1 MFGKNQPLHIYIPII
16 MAKNKNTEQKIFD
29 AATELF
35 LEKGVDRTSVRDIA
49 SKAGINLA
57 LMNYYF
63 RSKENLFDAIF
74 TNLVKKNT
82 KELVEILD
90 SNLELPEKIKRYVS
104 AYLDMLSENP
114 LLVSFFMAI
123 LHRSRDKITQME
135 VVSNLYGRDIFTQQ
149 IIDEGKKGTIKKTDP
164 SHFFVDMISMITF
177 PFAIKPLIMDKNELN
192 EEEFRQFMIERK
204 QHITQTLLDSIKIC
218 P

>member
-1 MFGKNQPLHIYIPII
+1 

-35 LEKGVDRTSVRDIA
+35 VEKGVDRTSVRDIA

-74 TNLVKKNT
+74 TNLVQKNT
-82 KELVEILD
+82 KDLIQILD
-90 SNLELPEKIKRYVS
+90 SDLALPEKIRKYVS
-104 AYLDMLSENP
+104 AYIDILIDNP

-123 LHRSRDKITQME
+123 LHRSREKITEME
-135 VVSNLYGRDIFTQQ
+135 VVSNLYGREIFTQQ
-149 IIDEGKKGTIKKTDP
+149 IIEEGKKGNIRKTDP

-177 PFAIKPLIMDKNELN
+177 PFAIKPLIKHKNELS
-192 EEEFRQFMIERK
+192 EEEFNAFIEERK
-204 QHITQTLLDSIKIC
+204 TTIPEMLLKTLQPC
-218 P
+218 E

>member
-1 MFGKNQPLHIYIPII
+1 

-29 AATELF
+29 AATDLF

-82 KELVEILD
+82 KDLVKILD
-90 SNLELPEKIKRYVS
+90 SDLELSEKIKQYVA
-104 AYLDMLSENP
+104 AYIDMLLKNP

-123 LHRSRDKITQME
+123 LHRSREKITEME
-135 VVSNLYGRDIFTQQ
+135 VISNLYGREKFTQQ
-149 IIDEGKKGTIKKTDP
+149 ILEEGRKGNIRKTDP
-164 SHFFVDMISMITF
+164 SHLFVDMISMITF
-177 PFAIKPLIMDKNELN
+177 PFAIRPMIMDKNGLT
-192 EEEFRQFMIERK
+192 EEGFMTFIEERK
-204 QHITQTLLDSIKIC
+204 EHITQMLLKSINPC
-218 P
+218 Q

>member
-1 MFGKNQPLHIYIPII
+1 

-29 AATELF
+29 AATDLF

-82 KELVEILD
+82 KDLVKILD
-90 SNLELPEKIKRYVS
+90 SDLELSEKISQYVA
-104 AYLDMLSENP
+104 AYIDMLIKNP

-123 LHRSRDKITQME
+123 LHRSREKITEME
-135 VVSNLYGRDIFTQQ
+135 VISNLYGREKFTQQ
-149 IIDEGKKGTIKKTDP
+149 IIDEGKKGNIRKTDP

-177 PFAIKPLIMDKNELN
+177 PFAIRPMIMDKNGLN
-192 EEEFRQFMIERK
+192 DESFMAFIEERK
-204 QHITQTLLDSIKIC
+204 EHITQMLLKSIMPC
-218 P
+218 E

>member
-1 MFGKNQPLHIYIPII
+1 

-29 AATELF
+29 AATDLF

-82 KELVEILD
+82 KDLVKILD
-90 SNLELPEKIKRYVS
+90 SDLELSDKISQYVA
-104 AYLDMLSENP
+104 AYIDMLIKNP

-123 LHRSRDKITQME
+123 LHRSREKITEME
-135 VVSNLYGRDIFTQQ
+135 VISNLYGREKFTQQ
-149 IIDEGKKGTIKKTDP
+149 IVDEGKKGSIRKTDP

-177 PFAIKPLIMDKNELN
+177 PFAIRPMIMDKNELN
-192 EEEFRQFMIERK
+192 DESFMAFIEERK
-204 QHITQTLLDSIKIC
+204 EHITQMLLKSIMPCK
-218 P
+218 

>member
-1 MFGKNQPLHIYIPII
+1 
-16 MAKNKNTEQKIFD
+16 MAKNKNTEQKIFE
-29 AATELF
+29 AATDLF

-82 KELVEILD
+82 KELIKIMD
-90 SNLELPEKIKRYVS
+90 SDLELSEKISQYVS
-104 AYLDMLSENP
+104 TYIDILLRNP

-123 LHRSRDKITQME
+123 LHRSREKITEME
-135 VVSNLYGRDIFTQQ
+135 VISNLYSREKFTQQ
-149 IIDEGKKGTIKKTDP
+149 ILDDGKSGKIRRTDP

-177 PFAIKPLIMDKNELN
+177 PFAIRPMIMDKNQLTDEQFI
-192 EEEFRQFMIERK
+192 EFIQQRK
-204 QHITQTLLDSIKIC
+204 EHITNMLLLSINPC
-218 P
+218 PEREGL

>member
-1 MFGKNQPLHIYIPII
+1 

-35 LEKGVDRTSVRDIA
+35 VEKGVDRTSVRDIA

-74 TNLVKKNT
+74 TNLVQKNT
-82 KELVEILD
+82 SDLIQILD
-90 SNLELPEKIKRYVS
+90 SDLDLPEKIRKYVS
-104 AYLDMLSENP
+104 AYIDILIQNP

-123 LHRSRDKITQME
+123 LHRSREKITEME
-135 VVSNLYGRDIFTQQ
+135 VVSNLYGREVFTQQ
-149 IIDEGKKGTIKKTDP
+149 IIEEGKKGKIRKTDP

-177 PFAIKPLIMDKNELN
+177 PFAIKPLIKHRNELS
-192 EEEFRQFMIERK
+192 EEEFNAFIEERK
-204 QHITQTLLDSIKIC
+204 TTIPEMLLKTLQPC
-218 P
+218 E

>member
-1 MFGKNQPLHIYIPII
+1 

-35 LEKGVDRTSVRDIA
+35 IEKGVDRTSVRDIA

-82 KELVEILD
+82 KDLVKILD
-90 SNLELPEKIKRYVS
+90 ADLELDEKIKLYVE
-104 AYLDMLSENP
+104 AYIDILLKNP

-123 LHRSRDKITQME
+123 LHRSREKITEME
-135 VVSNLYGRDIFTQQ
+135 VVSLLYGRDIFTQQ
-149 IIDEGKKGTIKKTDP
+149 IIDEGKKGNIRRTDP
-164 SHFFVDMISMITF
+164 THFYVDMISMITF
-177 PFAIKPLIMDKNELN
+177 PFAIRPMIMDKNALN
-192 EEEFRQFMIERK
+192 DEEFISFIHERK
-204 QHITQTLLDSIKIC
+204 HHITDMLLKSIKPC
-218 P
+218 